1 MDNLSIFGQIAVL
14 VFLLLLSAF
23 FSSAETCL
31 MALNRYRLRHLVND
45 GHRGARLA
53 QLLLDKTDL
62 LLGAILLGN
71 TFAAVSIATISDDMS
86 QRLLGDGTTGLW
98 LGTIAITLVILI
110 FGEITPKVIAAAHA
124 ERLALTYSYVLYPL
138 TRLIYPF
145 LWFTNL
151 FVQGLLKLLR
161 VKVNFKEATQAISTD
176 ELRTIV
182 SEAGHYIPQKN
193 RAILLNL
200 LDLETATVDDVMTA
214 HTQIEA
220 VNIDSPFD
228 ELLQQINSSH
238 HTRILVRQGSQED
251 IIGIL
256 HIRKIINQMR
266 NGELT
271 LEGILETIIEPY
283 FIPSGTPLYAQI
295 QQFQEKHQRLA
306 LVVDEYGELKGLV
319 TLEDILEEIIGEFT
333 TQSPTRASI
342 LHEEEDGSWIL
353 DGSISLRELNKKL
366 QLDLP
371 LDGPRTLN
379 GLILER
385 FEDIPEPGTSIKI
398 DHCALEILQ
407 TQDKIVKS
415 VRIVRLPV

>member
-86 QRLLGDGTTGLW
+86 QHILGDGTTGLW
-98 LGTIAITLVILI
+98 LGTIAVTLVILI

-161 VKVNFKEATQAISTD
+161 IKVNFKEATQAISTD

-220 VNIDSPFD
+220 VNIDSPLD
-228 ELLQQINSSH
+228 ELLQQINNSH

-342 LHEEEDGSWIL
+342 MHVEEDGSWIL

-398 DHCALEILQ
+398 DNCALEILQ
-407 TQDKIVKS
+407 TQYKIVKS
-415 VRIVRLPV
+415 VRIVRLPA

>member
-86 QRLLGDGTTGLW
+86 QHILGDGTTGLW
-98 LGTIAITLVILI
+98 LGTIAVTLVILI

-161 VKVNFKEATQAISTD
+161 IKVNFKEATQAISTD

-220 VNIDSPFD
+220 VNIDSPLD
-228 ELLQQINSSH
+228 ELLQQINNSH

-342 LHEEEDGSWIL
+342 MHVEEDGSWIL

-398 DHCALEILQ
+398 DNCALEILQ

-415 VRIVRLPV
+415 VRIVRLPA

>member
-1 MDNLSIFGQIAVL
+1 LDNLSIFGQIAVL

-161 VKVNFKEATQAISTD
+161 IKVNFKEATQAISTD

-319 TLEDILEEIIGEFT
+319 TLEDILEEIIGELT

-398 DHCALEILQ
+398 DNCALEILQ

>member
-86 QRLLGDGTTGLW
+86 QHILGDGTTGLW
-98 LGTIAITLVILI
+98 LGTIAVTLVILI

-161 VKVNFKEATQAISTD
+161 IKVNFKEATQAISTD

-220 VNIDSPFD
+220 VNIDSPLD
-228 ELLQQINSSH
+228 ELLQQINNSH

-306 LVVDEYGELKGLV
+306 LVVDEYGELTGLV

-342 LHEEEDGSWIL
+342 MHVEEDGSWIL

-398 DHCALEILQ
+398 DNCALEILQ

-415 VRIVRLPV
+415 VRIVRLPA

>member
-1 MDNLSIFGQIAVL
+1 
-14 VFLLLLSAF
+14 
-23 FSSAETCL
+23 

-45 GHRGARLA
+45 GHQGAKLA

-71 TFAAVSIATISDDMS
+71 TFAAVSIATISDDLS
-86 QRLLGDGTTGLW
+86 QHILGDGSTGLW
-98 LGTIAITLVILI
+98 LGTIAVTMVILI

-124 ERLALTYSYVLYPL
+124 EKLALTYSYVLYPL
-138 TRLIYPF
+138 TRLLYPL
-145 LWFTNL
+145 LWVTNL
-151 FVQGLLKLLR
+151 FVQGLLKLMR
-161 VKVNFKEATQAISTD
+161 IKVNFKEASQAISTD

-200 LDLETATVDDVMTA
+200 LDLENATVDDVMTA

-220 VNIDSPFD
+220 VNIDTPLE
-228 ELLQQINSSH
+228 ELLHQINTSH
-238 HTRILVRQGSQED
+238 HTRVLVRKGSQEE

-256 HIRKIINQMR
+256 HIRKIFNQMR
-266 NGELT
+266 NGELS
-271 LEGILETIIEPY
+271 LESILETMIAPY
-283 FIPSGTPLYAQI
+283 FIPSGTPLYSQI

-333 TQSPTRASI
+333 TQSPTKASVM
-342 LHEEEDGSWIL
+342 HQEPDGSWIV
-353 DGSISLRELNKKL
+353 DGSVGLRELNKKL
-366 QLDLP
+366 QLNLP

-398 DHCALEILQ
+398 QACALEILQ

-415 VRIVRLPV
+415 VRILKLV

>member
-1 MDNLSIFGQIAVL
+1 
-14 VFLLLLSAF
+14 
-23 FSSAETCL
+23 

-353 DGSISLRELNKKL
+353 DGSISLRELNKKF

-371 LDGPRTLN
+371 LDGQRTLN

-415 VRIVRLPV
+415 VRIVRLPA

>member
-1 MDNLSIFGQIAVL
+1 LDNLSIFGQIAVL

-161 VKVNFKEATQAISTD
+161 IKVNFKEATQAISTD

-200 LDLETATVDDVMTA
+200 LD
-214 HTQIEA
+214 
-220 VNIDSPFD
+220 
-228 ELLQQINSSH
+228 
-238 HTRILVRQGSQED
+238 
-251 IIGIL
+251 
-256 HIRKIINQMR
+256 
-266 NGELT
+266 
-271 LEGILETIIEPY
+271 
-283 FIPSGTPLYAQI
+283 
-295 QQFQEKHQRLA
+295 
-306 LVVDEYGELKGLV
+306 
-319 TLEDILEEIIGEFT
+319 
-333 TQSPTRASI
+333 
-342 LHEEEDGSWIL
+342 
-353 DGSISLRELNKKL
+353 
-366 QLDLP
+366 
-371 LDGPRTLN
+371 
-379 GLILER
+379 
-385 FEDIPEPGTSIKI
+385 
-398 DHCALEILQ
+398 
-407 TQDKIVKS
+407 
-415 VRIVRLPV
+415 

>member
-1 MDNLSIFGQIAVL
+1 
-14 VFLLLLSAF
+14 
-23 FSSAETCL
+23 

-86 QRLLGDGTTGLW
+86 QRILGDGTTGLW
-98 LGTIAITLVILI
+98 LGTIAVTLVILI

-161 VKVNFKEATQAISTD
+161 IKVNFKEATQAISTD

>member
-1 MDNLSIFGQIAVL
+1 M

-86 QRLLGDGTTGLW
+86 QRILGDGTTGLW
-98 LGTIAITLVILI
+98 LGTIAVTLVILI

-161 VKVNFKEATQAISTD
+161 IKVNFKEATQAISTD

>member
-1 MDNLSIFGQIAVL
+1 LDNLSIFGQIAVL

-161 VKVNFKEATQAISTD
+161 IKVNFKEATQAISTD

-342 LHEEEDGSWIL
+342 LHKEEDGSWIL

>member
-1 MDNLSIFGQIAVL
+1 
-14 VFLLLLSAF
+14 
-23 FSSAETCL
+23 
-31 MALNRYRLRHLVND
+31 
-45 GHRGARLA
+45 
-53 QLLLDKTDL
+53 
-62 LLGAILLGN
+62 
-71 TFAAVSIATISDDMS
+71 
-86 QRLLGDGTTGLW
+86 
-98 LGTIAITLVILI
+98 
-110 FGEITPKVIAAAHA
+110 VIAAAHA

-161 VKVNFKEATQAISTD
+161 IKVNFKEATQAISTD

>member
-1 MDNLSIFGQIAVL
+1 
-14 VFLLLLSAF
+14 
-23 FSSAETCL
+23 

-71 TFAAVSIATISDDMS
+71 TFAAVSIATISDDIS

-161 VKVNFKEATQAISTD
+161 IKVNFKEATQAISTD

>member
-1 MDNLSIFGQIAVL
+1 LDNLSIFGQIAVL

-161 VKVNFKEATQAISTD
+161 IKVNFKEATQAISTD

>member
-1 MDNLSIFGQIAVL
+1 
-14 VFLLLLSAF
+14 
-23 FSSAETCL
+23 

-45 GHRGARLA
+45 GHRGAKLA
-53 QLLLDKTDL
+53 QRLLEKTDL

-71 TFAAVSIATISDDMS
+71 TFAAVSIATISDDLS
-86 QRLLGDGTTGLW
+86 QHILGEGSTGLW
-98 LGTIAITLVILI
+98 LGTLAVTMVILI

-124 ERLALTYSYVLYPL
+124 EKLAFAYSYVLYPL
-138 TRLIYPF
+138 TKVLHPV
-145 LWFTNL
+145 LWVTNL
-151 FVQGLLKLLR
+151 LVQGLLRLMR
-161 VKVNFKEATQAISTD
+161 IQVNFKELSQAISTD

-200 LDLETATVDDVMTA
+200 LDLENATVDDVMTA

-220 VNIDSPFD
+220 VNIDMPFD
-228 ELLQQINSSH
+228 ELMQQINNSH
-238 HTRILVRQGSQED
+238 HTRVLVRQGSQEE

-256 HIRKIINQMR
+256 HIRKIFNQMR

-271 LEGILETIIEPY
+271 LEALHETMIEPY
-283 FIPSGTPLYAQI
+283 FIPSGTPLYMQI
-295 QQFQEKHQRLA
+295 QQFQEQHQRLA

-342 LHEEEDGSWIL
+342 MQQEQDGSWIV
-353 DGSISLRELNKKL
+353 DGSIALRELNKKL
-366 QLDLP
+366 HLALP
-371 LDGPRTLN
+371 MDGPRTLN
-379 GLILER
+379 GLILEH
-385 FEDIPEPGTSIKI
+385 FEDIPEAGTSIKI
-398 DHCALEILQ
+398 NQCALEILQ

-415 VRIVRLPV
+415 VRIVKLMPTFRDR

>member
-1 MDNLSIFGQIAVL
+1 
-14 VFLLLLSAF
+14 
-23 FSSAETCL
+23 

-45 GHRGARLA
+45 GHRGAKLA

-71 TFAAVSIATISDDMS
+71 TFAAVSIATISDDLS
-86 QRLLGDGTTGLW
+86 QKALGDGTTGLW
-98 LGTIAITLVILI
+98 LGTLAVTLVILI

-145 LWFTNL
+145 IWFTNL
-151 FVQGLLKLLR
+151 FVQGLLKVLR
-161 VKVNFKEATQAISTD
+161 IKVNFKEATQAISTD

-200 LDLETATVDDVMTA
+200 LDLETASVDDVMTA

-238 HTRILVRQGSQED
+238 HTRILVRKGSQEE

-271 LEGILETIIEPY
+271 LDGILETIMEPY
-283 FIPSGTPLYAQI
+283 FVPSGTPLYTQI

-342 LHEEEDGSWIL
+342 MHEQEGGGWIV

-371 LDGPRTLN
+371 TDGPRTLN

-385 FEDIPEPGTSIKI
+385 FEDIPESGTSIKI
-398 DHCALEILQ
+398 ENCALEILQ

-415 VRIVRLPV
+415 VRIVRLQD

>member
-1 MDNLSIFGQIAVL
+1 
-14 VFLLLLSAF
+14 
-23 FSSAETCL
+23 

-161 VKVNFKEATQAISTD
+161 IKVNFKEATQAISTD

-220 VNIDSPFD
+220 VNTDSPFD

>member
-1 MDNLSIFGQIAVL
+1 
-14 VFLLLLSAF
+14 
-23 FSSAETCL
+23 

-161 VKVNFKEATQAISTD
+161 IKVNFKEATQAISTD

-415 VRIVRLPV
+415 VRILRLPV

>member
-161 VKVNFKEATQAISTD
+161 IKVNFKEATQAISTD

-385 FEDIPEPGTSIKI
+385 FEDIPEPGTSIK
-398 DHCALEILQ
+398 
-407 TQDKIVKS
+407 
-415 VRIVRLPV
+415 

>member
-1 MDNLSIFGQIAVL
+1 
-14 VFLLLLSAF
+14 
-23 FSSAETCL
+23 

-45 GHRGARLA
+45 GHRGACLA

-161 VKVNFKEATQAISTD
+161 IKVNFKEATQAISTD

>member
-1 MDNLSIFGQIAVL
+1 MDNFSLLSQTAVL
-14 VFLLLLSAF
+14 IFLLILSAF

-71 TFAAVSIATISDDMS
+71 TFAAVSIATISGDMS
-86 QRLLGDGTTGLW
+86 QRLLGDGSTGLW
-98 LGTIAITLVILI
+98 LGTLVVTLVILI

-124 ERLALTYSYVLYPL
+124 ERLALSYSYVLYPL
-138 TRLIYPF
+138 TRLFYPV

-151 FVQGLLKLLR
+151 FVRGLLKVLR
-161 VKVNFKEATQAISTD
+161 IKVNFKEATQAISTD

-182 SEAGHYIPQKN
+182 SEAGQYIPQKN

-220 VNIDSPFD
+220 VNIDTPLE

-266 NGELT
+266 NGELS
-271 LEGILETIIEPY
+271 LDGILETLIEPY
-283 FIPSGTPLYAQI
+283 FIPSGTPLYNQI

-342 LHEEEDGSWIL
+342 MHQEEDGSWIL

-366 QLDLP
+366 KLNFP

-407 TQDKIVKS
+407 TQDKIVKI
-415 VRIVRLPV
+415 VRIVRLSS

>member
-1 MDNLSIFGQIAVL
+1 
-14 VFLLLLSAF
+14 
-23 FSSAETCL
+23 

-161 VKVNFKEATQAISTD
+161 IKVNFKEATQAISTD

-283 FIPSGTPLYAQI
+283 FIPSGTPLYSQI

>member
-1 MDNLSIFGQIAVL
+1 LDNLSIFGQIAVL

-161 VKVNFKEATQAISTD
+161 IKVNFKEATQAISTD

-398 DHCALEILQ
+398 DNCALEILQ

>member
-161 VKVNFKEATQAISTD
+161 IKVNFKEATQAISTD

>member
-1 MDNLSIFGQIAVL
+1 
-14 VFLLLLSAF
+14 
-23 FSSAETCL
+23 

-45 GHRGARLA
+45 GHRGAKLA
-53 QLLLDKTDL
+53 QMLLDKTDL

-71 TFAAVSIATISDDMS
+71 TFAAVSIATISDDLS
-86 QRLLGDGTTGLW
+86 QRLIGDGTTGLW
-98 LGTIAITLVILI
+98 IGTVVVTLVILI

-124 ERLALTYSYVLYPL
+124 EKLALMYSYVLYPL
-138 TRLIYPF
+138 TRLLYPF

-151 FVQGLLKLLR
+151 FVRGLLKIMR
-161 VKVNFKEATQAISTD
+161 IKVNFKEATQAVSTE

-182 SEAGHYIPQKN
+182 SEAGHVIPKKN

-200 LDLETATVDDVMTA
+200 LDLENATVDDVMTA
-214 HTQIEA
+214 HTQIES
-220 VNIDSPFD
+220 VNLDTPFE
-228 ELLQQINSSH
+228 ELLQQISNSH
-238 HTRILVRQGSQED
+238 HTRILVKRGSEEEIVG
-251 IIGIL
+251 II

-271 LEGILETIIEPY
+271 QEGLMETIMEPY

-306 LVVDEYGELKGLV
+306 LIVDEYGELKGLV

-333 TQSPTRASI
+333 TQSPMKAGIMRQ
-342 LHEEEDGSWIL
+342 EEDGSWII
-353 DGSISLRELNKKL
+353 DGSVSLRELNKKL

-371 LDGPRTLN
+371 LDGPKTLN
-379 GLILER
+379 GLILEH
-385 FEDIPEPGTSIKI
+385 FEDIPEAGTSIKI
-398 DHCALEILQ
+398 ENSALEILQ

-415 VRIVRLPV
+415 VRITRL

>member
-1 MDNLSIFGQIAVL
+1 LDNLSIFGQIAVL

-62 LLGAILLGN
+62 LWGAILLGN

-161 VKVNFKEATQAISTD
+161 IKVNFKEATQAISTD

>member
-86 QRLLGDGTTGLW
+86 QRILGDGTTGLW
-98 LGTIAITLVILI
+98 LGTIAVTLVILI

-161 VKVNFKEATQAISTD
+161 IKVNFKEATQAISTD

-220 VNIDSPFD
+220 VNIDSPLD
-228 ELLQQINSSH
+228 ELLQQINNSH

-342 LHEEEDGSWIL
+342 MHVEEDGSWIL

-398 DHCALEILQ
+398 DNCALEILQ

-415 VRIVRLPV
+415 VRIVRLPA

>member
-1 MDNLSIFGQIAVL
+1 
-14 VFLLLLSAF
+14 
-23 FSSAETCL
+23 
-31 MALNRYRLRHLVND
+31 
-45 GHRGARLA
+45 
-53 QLLLDKTDL
+53 
-62 LLGAILLGN
+62 
-71 TFAAVSIATISDDMS
+71 
-86 QRLLGDGTTGLW
+86 
-98 LGTIAITLVILI
+98 
-110 FGEITPKVIAAAHA
+110 
-124 ERLALTYSYVLYPL
+124 
-138 TRLIYPF
+138 
-145 LWFTNL
+145 
-151 FVQGLLKLLR
+151 
-161 VKVNFKEATQAISTD
+161 
-176 ELRTIV
+176 
-182 SEAGHYIPQKN
+182 
-193 RAILLNL
+193 
-200 LDLETATVDDVMTA
+200 VDDVMTA